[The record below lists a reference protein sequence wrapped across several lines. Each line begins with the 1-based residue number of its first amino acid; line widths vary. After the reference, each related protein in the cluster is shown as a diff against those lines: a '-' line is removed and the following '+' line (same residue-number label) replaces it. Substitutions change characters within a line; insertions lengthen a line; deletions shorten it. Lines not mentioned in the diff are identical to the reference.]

1 MVESGTWHYNRDT
14 SCFKM
19 AAPGNSKV
27 ENHLHKL
34 QSVNLQDKKIIFFLY
49 AADLSYVQRAF
60 WMQLVET
67 AEDPFNRIY
76 MASLQLM
83 TVCHSS

>member
-1 MVESGTWHYNRDT
+1 MFQDGGARKFKSGKPPSQTPIGKLTRQ
-14 SCFKM
+14 K
-19 AAPGNSKV
+19 
-27 ENHLHKL
+27 NH
-34 QSVNLQDKKIIFFLY
+34 FFLY

-60 WMQLVET
+60 WMQLVKT